1 MTEAGTASTEGLR
14 ARFAAIVREDLAAE
28 TAAGFPLIRRF
39 PNSEVVG
46 APDYVSRLTEA
57 DRGRLLDALAH
68 YSTLWWS
75 HDVVR
80 EKKAHPVLGPYLARH
95 PSYPASDW
103 YGGRP
108 KEARLRNAVKT
119 MLTETGYARE
129 PIEGVRGTAVIRYRH
144 PDPAFTGRLLVH
156 FDHSLMR
163 QMEFGFRDWLN
174 EGLGAHFGS
183 PNPREFIPIVAML
196 AYDHLWHGG
205 GVNNPVCWDLITEE
219 NLAETL
225 ATMREALERLTA
237 LGRRINN
244 LSAE

>member
-1 MTEAGTASTEGLR
+1 SPSMRMGCRPRSVSRVTPMTEAGTASTEGLR

-103 YGGRP
+103 YGGR
-108 KEARLRNAVKT
+108 
-119 MLTETGYARE
+119 
-129 PIEGVRGTAVIRYRH
+129 
-144 PDPAFTGRLLVH
+144 
-156 FDHSLMR
+156 
-163 QMEFGFRDWLN
+163 
-174 EGLGAHFGS
+174 
-183 PNPREFIPIVAML
+183 
-196 AYDHLWHGG
+196 
-205 GVNNPVCWDLITEE
+205 
-219 NLAETL
+219 
-225 ATMREALERLTA
+225 
-237 LGRRINN
+237 
-244 LSAE
+244 